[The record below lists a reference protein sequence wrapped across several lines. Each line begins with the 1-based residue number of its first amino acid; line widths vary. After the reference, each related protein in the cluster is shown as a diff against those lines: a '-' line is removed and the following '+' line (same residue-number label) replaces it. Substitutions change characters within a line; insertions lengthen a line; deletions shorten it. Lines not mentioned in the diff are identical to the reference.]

1 MFGIAV
7 GNLDSQHP
15 RCAPL
20 AGKST
25 LNRLSSL
32 RVQRTSVPRP
42 LLCIALVQAI
52 EQLLIDLFFN
62 LSDPV
67 PGRIFVDMDVTDDP
81 VHGQQEQ
88 AFFWPQ
94 PRVLCSLA
102 DFLWSSLTLQPNSAL
117 VMWTQQRER

>member
-1 MFGIAV
+1 
-7 GNLDSQHP
+7 
-15 RCAPL
+15 L

-25 LNRLSSL
+25 LNRLEQAKSPKDIKDRYL
-32 RVQRTSVPRP
+32 HCAQVPT
-42 LLCIALVQAI
+42 I

-88 AFFWPQ
+88 AFFNGYYNHRCYAP
-94 PRVLCSLA
+94 C
-102 DFLWSSLTLQPNSAL
+102 
-117 VMWTQQRER
+117 